1 MWTRAELKTR
11 ARRAFRR
18 NYWMCVLAALIL
30 AALCDGAFSRSSSR
44 NQDPDQNTEGAVVT
58 VGGMTLEDPELQAQ
72 LEKML
77 EESRRSV
84 PEPFRYM
91 LTNAFSGALPTKNG
105 PSALLVGILGAAF
118 AFPALLLTIL
128 VTNVLE
134 IGGCRFFLKNTR
146 EKARIGELAFGF
158 ENNYGTVV
166 VTQFMRGL
174 KTILWLLLLIV
185 PGVIK
190 SYEYMMIPYLL
201 ADDPSL
207 TRQEAFEYSR
217 RMMDGNKMKAF
228 VLDLSFILWAIL
240 GGITFGLVNIFWTFP
255 YRYATRAEFYL
266 TLREETF
273 RRR

>member
-11 ARRAFRR
+11 AKKAFKR
-18 NYWMCVLAALIL
+18 NYWMCVLAALVL
-30 AALCDGAFSRSSSR
+30 AALCDGAFSRPSSG
-44 NQDPDQNTEGAVVT
+44 NQNQDQNTEGAAVT
-58 VGGMTLEDPELQAQ
+58 VNGMALDDPRLQVE
-72 LEKML
+72 LEKIL
-77 EESRRSV
+77 EESGKSI
-84 PEPFRYM
+84 PGPARYM
-91 LTNAFSGALPTKNG
+91 LTNAFSGLLPPKNG
-105 PSALLVGILGAAF
+105 PSGLLVGILGAAF

-134 IGGCRFFLKNTR
+134 IGGCRFFLKNTH
-146 EKARIGELAFGF
+146 EKAGIGELAFGF

-185 PGVIK
+185 PGIVK

-217 RMMDGNKMKAF
+217 RMMEGNKMKAF
-228 VLDLSFILWAIL
+228 VLDLSFILWSIL
-240 GGITFGLVNIFWTFP
+240 GAITFGLVNIFWTFP

-266 TLREETF
+266 ALRDETF
-273 RRR
+273 RRS